1 MLKKNVKN
9 YKFVENNLRQPN
21 KLSHKFDIPQT
32 KSEACI
38 IKFDGPNL
46 KAEHLKR
53 NSESQQIKSEKSILL
68 EKITKKEN
76 MR

>member
-9 YKFVENNLRQPN
+9 YKFVENNLRKPKN
-21 KLSHKFDIPQT
+21 LSHKFDIPQT
-32 KSEACI
+32 KSEKCI
-38 IKFDGPNL
+38 IKFDSPNL

-53 NSESQQIKSEKSILL
+53 NSENQQIKSEKSILL